1 MTAGRT
7 CASTSRAPCEAAAST
22 AEWRVAD
29 TCAIAAIG
37 APAAIRTS
45 SASRC
50 IPAIIDPSLL
60 QIFFKRE
67 CGPRLQPIAASRGFR
82 RPVAGRGDGAAGPG
96 AARAGLVA
104 LHVLVAGVAPARE
117 AVAVDGA
124 HPVAPA
130 GPGPELGEGLVDAR
144 ELRAADRPAAG
155 GACRRCGADRH
166 GGGESGPGE
175 QAEHA
180 FPR

>member
-7 CASTSRAPCEAAAST
+7 WASTSRAPCEAAAST
-22 AEWRVAD
+22 AAWRVAA
-29 TCAIAAIG
+29 TCAFAAIG
-37 APAAIRTS
+37 APAASRTS
-45 SASRC
+45 SASRR
-50 IPAIIDPSLL
+50 IRAFIDPSLL
-60 QIFFKRE
+60 QIFFKRK
-67 CGPRLQPIAASRGFR
+67 CGHRPEPIAASRRFR

-96 AARAGLVA
+96 AARAGFVA
-104 LHVLVAGVAPARE
+104 VHVLVAGIAPAGE

-155 GACRRCGADRH
+155 GACRRRGADRH
-166 GGGESGPGE
+166 GGGESGSGN
-175 QAEHA
+175 
-180 FPR
+180 